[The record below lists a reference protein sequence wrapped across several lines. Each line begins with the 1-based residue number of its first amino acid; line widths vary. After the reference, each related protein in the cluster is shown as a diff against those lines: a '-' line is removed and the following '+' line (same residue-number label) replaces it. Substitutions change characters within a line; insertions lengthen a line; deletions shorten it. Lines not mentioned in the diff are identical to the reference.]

1 MFRRV
6 RSLALKPLACHLTSE
21 DGADRKRPA
30 IDARVLA
37 RVTNL
42 FIVKKPIDL
51 KLDDRKE
58 LVIKVTAAFS
68 FVAVRLFDVTF
79 RIARLALAVAGRG
92 PAASRVV
99 MRGWFETVLWLR
111 LAPGYVS
118 SLHRCFSS
126 AYYMPGTGPFSFST
140 CTPDVKL
147 I

>member
-1 MFRRV
+1 MFIKIERLTDTVFRRV

-58 LVIKVTAAFS
+58 LVIKVTAAFA

-79 RIARLALAVAGRG
+79 RTARLALAAAGRG
-92 PAASRVV
+92 PAASRAV
-99 MRGWFETVLWLR
+99 MRGWFETALASSGSWARFFIAQMFLECLLYARLW
-111 LAPGYVS
+111 
-118 SLHRCFSS
+118 
-126 AYYMPGTGPFSFST
+126 SFF
-140 CTPDVKL
+140 